1 MTAALFSIV
10 APVFVC
16 AGIGFAWERFGRR
29 FDIEFVTTL
38 VTSIGAPCLVF
49 HTLTHLAV
57 EPAAFA
63 EMAAAAVAALAVS
76 AAIGGAVVAAVGLPL
91 RAYLPP
97 LMWPNTGNMG
107 LPLSYLAFGDLGLG
121 LAIAVFCV
129 NAVSHFTAGVA
140 IMSGGASLRHLARV
154 PVLYAVAL
162 ALVLQ
167 FLGEKPPAWIENTT
181 RLLGNLTIPMML
193 IALGVSLARLGIR
206 RFPVSLGLACLR
218 LAMGLAAGVGLA
230 WLFGFEGVAR
240 GVLILQATMPAA
252 VFNYLFA
259 QRYGTQPEDVAGIV
273 VLSTALSFATLPLL
287 LWFVLRAPG

>member
-29 FDIEFVTTL
+29 FDVEFVTTL
-38 VTSIGAPCLVF
+38 VTAIGAPCLVF

-57 EPAAFA
+57 EPATFA
-63 EMAAAAVAALAVS
+63 AMAAAAVGALVVS
-76 AAIGGAVVAAVGLPL
+76 AAVGGAVVVAAGLPL
-91 RAYLPP
+91 RAFLPP
-97 LMWPNTGNMG
+97 LIWPNSGNMG
-107 LPLSYLAFGDLGLG
+107 LPLNYLAFGDLGLG

-129 NAVSHFTAGVA
+129 NAVSHFTLGVA
-140 IMSGGASLRHLARV
+140 IVSGGASLRDLARV

-162 ALVLQ
+162 ALG
-167 FLGEKPPAWIENTT
+167 FLALGQKPPDWIGNTT

-193 IALGVSLARLGIR
+193 IALGVSLARLGVR
-206 RFPVSLGLACLR
+206 RIPRSLAFACLR
-218 LAMGLAAGVGLA
+218 LAMGFAAGVGLA
-230 WLFGFEGVAR
+230 WLLGFEGASR
-240 GVLILQATMPAA
+240 GVLILQTTMPAA

-259 QRYGTQPEDVAGIV
+259 QRYGASPEEVAGIV

-287 LWFVLRAPG
+287 LWFVLQAPG